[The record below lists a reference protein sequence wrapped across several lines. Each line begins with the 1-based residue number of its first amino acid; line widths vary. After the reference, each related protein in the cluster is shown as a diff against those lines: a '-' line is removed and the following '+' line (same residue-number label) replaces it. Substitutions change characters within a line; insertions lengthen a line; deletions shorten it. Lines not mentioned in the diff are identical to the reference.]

1 MSVLGCSGIW
11 ELKYNSTNKT
21 LEFRDQKELC
31 SHEQLILLP
40 HEQRPQHQVLL
51 LLPGVLQPLE
61 HQGQWPLR
69 LLQIQKDA
77 KKGGRCTIEQQPCQV
92 MLSNNHTCSLAPSA
106 ALTPPALVAQLGT
119 LSFSSVSSELPGPS
133 RASLR
138 GRPPW
143 LSYSLPAAPR
153 APELP
158 SPTSQRFPWDHRR
171 VLASFFPLP
180 LTLCHVPAN
189 CRAAQSTGTGQK
201 HTSDLLSTAQ
211 HPQQCHTHW

>member
-1 MSVLGCSGIW
+1 MNRNIKGIFIRVQTVRDQSKQNQHFSVSLSFWLNRIKLSMSVLGCSGIW

-61 HQGQWPLR
+61 HQGQRPLR

-119 LSFSSVSSELPGPS
+119 PSFSSVSSELPGPS

-138 GRPPW
+138 
-143 LSYSLPAAPR
+143 LLPASSAPC
-153 APELP
+153 
-158 SPTSQRFPWDHRR
+158 S
-171 VLASFFPLP
+171 
-180 LTLCHVPAN
+180 
-189 CRAAQSTGTGQK
+189 
-201 HTSDLLSTAQ
+201 
-211 HPQQCHTHW
+211 

>member
-1 MSVLGCSGIW
+1 MNRNIKGIFIRVQTVRDQSKQNQHFSVSLSFWLNRIKLSMSVLGCSGIW

-21 LEFRDQKELC
+21 LELRDQKELR

-51 LLPGVLQPLE
+51 LLLPGVLQPLE
-61 HQGQWPLR
+61 HQGQRPLR

-77 KKGGRCTIEQQPCQV
+77 KKGGRCTIKQQPCQV

-119 LSFSSVSSELPGPS
+119 PSFSSISSELPCPY

-138 GRPPW
+138 GRPP
-143 LSYSLPAAPR
+143 
-153 APELP
+153 
-158 SPTSQRFPWDHRR
+158 
-171 VLASFFPLP
+171 
-180 LTLCHVPAN
+180 
-189 CRAAQSTGTGQK
+189 
-201 HTSDLLSTAQ
+201 
-211 HPQQCHTHW
+211 